1 MSSNLLL
8 EEGLSW
14 TARKVRNGC
23 WPIVPPELFQFV
35 GKEWLQQVVA
45 GPSLVLGSPDVFLS
59 ALLCYVPWKS
69 LFIYLVALGLHCC
82 TQAFSS
88 CGKQGLLCRW
98 SVQASHCGGAFVEP
112 GL

>member
-1 MSSNLLL
+1 MVVGPLYPLNCFSLWAKNGYSKWWQGHHWCWVLLMS
-8 EEGLSW
+8 
-14 TARKVRNGC
+14 
-23 WPIVPPELFQFV
+23 FF
-35 GKEWLQQVVA
+35 
-45 GPSLVLGSPDVFLS
+45 
-59 ALLCYVPWKS
+59 

-88 CGKQGLLCRW
+88 CGKRGLLCRW